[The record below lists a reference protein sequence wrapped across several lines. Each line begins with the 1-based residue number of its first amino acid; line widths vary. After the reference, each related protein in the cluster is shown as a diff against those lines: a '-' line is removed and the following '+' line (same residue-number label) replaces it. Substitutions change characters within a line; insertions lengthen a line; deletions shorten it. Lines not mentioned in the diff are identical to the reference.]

1 MTKEEKQKIKELKK
15 NKNYEEIFRQF
26 GQKEYIKNVDRK
38 YKKMDITKLKREGKF
53 EDIYLRYGNSQY
65 NKLLSEAKQR
75 EIEEIYGKRSFKA
88 ISHKISHRIKATAGA
103 LLIGTGILGGTG
115 VTAISGITIAQS
127 EIIKGENEEKYKDL
141 IEEYEEQ
148 NKNYAENIRKLGLTD
163 LETIMKLQKDMHSSI
178 EGYGQPSLNIEGYFG
193 LDIGKGNLSGVCKN
207 MADDYA
213 RKMNAINP
221 DYNARTW
228 VVKANIGSS
237 NAPNIQTYSG
247 NQLLDGGS
255 KFEDPSEMLT
265 RGAVNKIKEITQ
277 NKDVNNVLGN
287 HMVVAVDIKEK
298 NLTLVVDPTNP
309 SIGVFKNGEIIML
322 NSLGLE
328 TPFTMYR
335 TPIDDLGFR
344 GFGALEVPNEYVKSF
359 LNTSITIDKLNE
371 EYGVEAQNN
380 ALKAAQEKEEN
391 YMYNLYKRN
400 SFKDSIKVKISEEH
414 QYEIYSVEEMREAY
428 KVYEGKIDNE
438 LKKEEVIELGNI
450 FKRLEYS
457 IDYYDEQQKEL
468 LQKEI
473 THAQDIMSIKENLGI
488 RDINDMREKLKYKML
503 ETNAVY
509 LPEDLKLRECICDMY
524 LGIWLKGQNLQDLN
538 IALDE
543 NENENCY
550 YIISNDSTVLIT
562 VAQNKEN
569 TDEIKIYNNH
579 SGIPERDKSEEEIK
593 ELLAKSSSIITL
605 EKQNTIDER

>member
-1 MTKEEKQKIKELKK
+1 MTKEEKQAIRELKK

-38 YKKMDITKLKREGKF
+38 YKKMDIAKLKREGKF
-53 EDIYLRYGNSQY
+53 EDIYLKYGNSQY

-115 VTAISGITIAQS
+115 ITAISGITIAQS
-127 EIIKGENEEKYKDL
+127 EIIKRGNEEKYKDL
-141 IEEYEEQ
+141 ITEYEKQ
-148 NKNYAENIRKLGLTD
+148 NKNYAENIKKLELTD
-163 LETIMKLQKDMHSSI
+163 IETIMKLQKDMHSSI

-193 LDIGKGNLSGVCKN
+193 IDIGKGNVTGVCKN
-207 MADDYA
+207 MADDYS

-228 VVKANIGSS
+228 IVRVDNGRS
-237 NAPNIQTYSG
+237 NTPNLQTYRG
-247 NQLLDGGS
+247 NQLLDSGS
-255 KFEDPSEMLT
+255 KFEDPSEMLA
-265 RGAVNKIKEITQ
+265 RGIIYKIEDITQ
-277 NKDVNNVLGN
+277 NKDVYNALGN
-287 HMVVAVDIKEK
+287 HAIVAVDIKEK

-328 TPFTMYR
+328 SPSTMYR

-344 GFGALEVPNEYVKSF
+344 GLGALEVPNEYVKSF
-359 LNTSITIDKLNE
+359 LNTSKTIDKLNE

-380 ALKAAQEKEEN
+380 ALKTVQEKEEN
-391 YMYNLYKRN
+391 YMYNSYKRN
-400 SFKDSIKVKISEEH
+400 RFKDSLKVEISKEH
-414 QYEIYSVEEMREAY
+414 HNGIYSIEEIREAY
-428 KVYEGKIDNE
+428 GVYKGKIDNE

-450 FKRLEYS
+450 LKRLEYS
-457 IDYYDEQQKEL
+457 INYYDEQQKEL

-473 THAQDIMSIKENLGI
+473 THAQDVMSIKENLGAI
-488 RDINDMREKLKYKML
+488 ELSDMREKLEYKIL

-509 LPEDLKLRECICDMY
+509 LPEDSTLRECICDMY
-524 LGIWLKGQNLQDLN
+524 LGTWTEGKNLQDLN
-538 IALDE
+538 MVLNETE
-543 NENENCY
+543 NDNCY
-550 YIISNDSTVLIT
+550 YIISNDRTVLIT
-562 VAQNKEN
+562 VTQSKE
-569 TDEIKIYNNH
+569 DVDKITIYKNG
-579 SGIPERDKSEEEIK
+579 SGIPDKDKSEEEIK
-593 ELLAKSSSIITL
+593 ELLAKSFSIITL
-605 EKQNTIDER
+605 EKQNAIDER